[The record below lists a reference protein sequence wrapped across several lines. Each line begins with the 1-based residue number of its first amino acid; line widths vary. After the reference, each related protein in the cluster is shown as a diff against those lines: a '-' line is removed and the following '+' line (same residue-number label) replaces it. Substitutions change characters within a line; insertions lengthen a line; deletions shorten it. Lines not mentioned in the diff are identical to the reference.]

1 LWEALTGRQD
11 VDWAVRE
18 EGGRFVDFTP
28 DFARVWRW
36 KDELPEQRLVCAGK
50 HLGGRASI
58 VSLRMLPML
67 YSLTGRSGSPHDFH
81 EEELSP
87 LEHEVAAAVLEAGPV
102 STAELP
108 DLVGHERKRVASAQ
122 DRLQRRLVLTAAGR
136 QERERGWPAVVL
148 DVLPRRYSDRLRKLM
163 DPEAARAE
171 LAAAVLA
178 SAGEV
183 SAADI
188 SVVIGGTRKQA
199 AAALD
204 RLVDQG
210 QAHRRDAGEF
220 DLWTPA

>member
-1 LWEALTGRQD
+1 
-11 VDWAVRE
+11 VRE

-50 HLGGRASI
+50 HLGGRASV

-67 YSLTGRSGSPHDFH
+67 YSLIGRSGSPDDFR

-108 DLVGHERKRVASAQ
+108 DLVGHERKRVALAQ
-122 DRLQRRLVLTAAGR
+122 ERLQRRLVLTAAGR

-148 DVLPRRYSDRLRKLM
+148 DVLPRRYSDRLGKLIV
-163 DPEAARAE
+163 PEAARAE
-171 LAAAVLA
+171 LAATVMG

-188 SVVIGGTRKQA
+188 SAVIGGTRKQA

-210 QAHRRDAGEF
+210 QAQRRDVGEF